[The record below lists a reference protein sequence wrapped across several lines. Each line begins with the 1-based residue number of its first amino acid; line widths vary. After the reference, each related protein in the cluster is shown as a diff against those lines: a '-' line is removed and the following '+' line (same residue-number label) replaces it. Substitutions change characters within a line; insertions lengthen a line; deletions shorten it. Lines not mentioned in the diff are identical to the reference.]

1 MSKYI
6 AYVGK
11 NCVACGA
18 CMNICPRQAIVTPSS
33 CVGCGLCEKTCPAG
47 IIEIREREMLHA

>member
-18 CMNICPRQAIVTPSS
+18 CMNICPRQAIQI
-33 CVGCGLCEKTCPAG
+33 KM
-47 IIEIREREMLHA
+47 ERKRLLPLLLVWGVVYARKHVQLVLLK

>member
-18 CMNICPRQAIVTPSS
+18 CMNICPRQAIQIKNGKKAIVTLLL
-33 CVGCGLCEKTCPAG
+33 VWVWFMRETCPAG
-47 IIEIREREMLHA
+47 IIE